1 MSQIVSCSKTT
12 LLHEFPDLKT
22 ISKYDRQNEISTD
35 FQFFNGKK
43 MFLESNKKY
52 GIELMR
58 IKNVDGKGNKTK
70 LIKLFFFL

>member
-1 MSQIVSCSKTT
+1 MSQIISCSKTT
-12 LLHEFPDLKT
+12 LLHDFPDFNT

-43 MFLESNKKY
+43 MFVESNKKN

-58 IKNVDGKGNKTK
+58 IKNVDEIGMKSINS
-70 LIKLFFFL
+70 INLF

>member
-1 MSQIVSCSKTT
+1 MSQIISCSKTT
-12 LLHEFPDLKT
+12 KLLDFPNFNT
-22 ISKYDRQNEISTD
+22 ISKYDRQNDISTD

-58 IKNVDGKGNKTK
+58 IKNVDGKGKSINQ
-70 LIKLFFFL
+70 L